1 MEKTYGILKDVKRF
15 GLVLLFLVSSIFVY
29 SKDLKIGV
37 VNVEKIYADYEKA
50 KSVRDEI
57 QSKRK
62 EKQDELSKK
71 QSELKKLKEEYDQKK
86 GKLKGEEKE
95 KYEKKINDLTAEI
108 NTFVNL
114 TNRQLIDE
122 NRKKTQELL
131 NDIAKVIQDYA
142 SKNGYDLI
150 IDKKSLPYFNP
161 SFDISEEIIKILNQS
176 K

>member
-1 MEKTYGILKDVKRF
+1 MKKMHGILKDIRRF
-15 GLVLLFLVSSIFVY
+15 ELVLFFLMSSIFVC
-29 SKDLKIGV
+29 SKELKIGV
-37 VNVEKIYADYEKA
+37 VNIERIYANYEKA

-57 QSKRK
+57 QSKRR
-62 EKQDELSKK
+62 EKQEELSKK
-71 QSELKKLKEEYDQKK
+71 QVELKKLKEEYDRKK
-86 GKLKGEEKE
+86 EKLKGEEKE
-95 KYEKKINDLTAEI
+95 KYEKKINDLIAEI

-114 TNRQLIDE
+114 TNQQLIDE

-142 SKNGYDLI
+142 SKNAYDLI

-161 SFDISEEIIKILNQS
+161 SFDISEEIIKILNQN